1 MRCGCHSISYK
12 KFINLM
18 TKSLVQDM
26 VTLLNMFPY
35 KNWISND
42 LIPAAIILGS
52 PNPYYNKLRIAFGDY
67 AQVHI
72 GTTNNTKQIT
82 VVEITLRSENKQ
94 GGYYFMSVYTGR
106 QLHAY
111 VWTELP
117 INEQVI
123 HRVYNLATKGKQPE
137 IIWGYTIFKWRP
149 VIPIMYKDNNEHIL
163 VR

>member
-1 MRCGCHSISYK
+1 MENCPNVLPS
-12 KFINLM
+12 
-18 TKSLVQDM
+18 
-26 VTLLNMFPY
+26 
-35 KNWISND
+35 KNGISND
-42 LIPAAIILGS
+42 LSPASITLGS
-52 PNPYYNKLRIAFGDY
+52 PKPYYNKLRITFGEY

-82 VVEITLRSENKQ
+82 VVEITLRSENKL
-94 GGYYFMSVYTGR
+94 GVYYFMSVYTGI

-111 VWTELP
+111 ICTELL

-149 VIPIMYKDNNEHIL
+149 GIPIMDKYNNENIL